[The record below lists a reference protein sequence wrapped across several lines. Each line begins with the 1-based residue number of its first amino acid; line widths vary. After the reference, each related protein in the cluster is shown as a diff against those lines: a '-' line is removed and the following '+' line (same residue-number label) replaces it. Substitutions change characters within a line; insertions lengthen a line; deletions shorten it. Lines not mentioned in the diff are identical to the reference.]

1 MNAGSEDRNRKVM
14 IDGHEKTYK
23 AGYTFLEYAPWLSK
37 IIPRHVLESS
47 SHPLLGDYLSDY
59 ANRPD
64 VRQALNIP
72 TWVPAW
78 SECSDRVGNQW
89 AY

>member
-1 MNAGSEDRNRKVM
+1 MVPDDGVLKMNSGDRMRKVM
-14 IDGHEKTYK
+14 IDGEEKSYK

-37 IIPRHVLESS
+37 VIPKHILESS
-47 SHPLLGDYLSDY
+47 THPLLGDYLSDY

-72 TWVPAW
+72 SNV
-78 SECSDRVGNQW
+78 
-89 AY
+89 